1 MNLNEL
7 IVTAARL
14 VPAQDDPGWSLRN
27 IHVLRTLVAKDRV
40 RLIPTIASERFRIMF
55 PDDLQMSGTD
65 TPVSVGLTPRTS
77 ALMTS
82 ISDEPSLMKV
92 VKGILDDTDD
102 GEVQMVMMLARA
114 TGVEL
119 ISGKEIK
126 AISWKPTLTAASTTL
141 DPSTGQMTHR
151 TLDLEQA
158 LAEESTRYNLP
169 D

>member
-65 TPVSVGLTPRTS
+65 TPVSVGLTPG
-77 ALMTS
+77 L
-82 ISDEPSLMKV
+82 L
-92 VKGILDDTDD
+92 L
-102 GEVQMVMMLARA
+102 
-114 TGVEL
+114 
-119 ISGKEIK
+119 
-126 AISWKPTLTAASTTL
+126 
-141 DPSTGQMTHR
+141 
-151 TLDLEQA
+151 
-158 LAEESTRYNLP
+158 
-169 D
+169 